1 MNERRSPSVSP
12 RAKKPAP
19 AGPMFASS
27 TAGWFAEWK
36 ARKASAEPSPPAD
49 TPPAAA
55 AADASDA
62 VARWLTGD
70 GN

>member
-1 MNERRSPSVSP
+1 
-12 RAKKPAP
+12 
-19 AGPMFASS
+19 MFASS

-36 ARKASAEPSPPAD
+36 ARKASAEPA
-49 TPPAAA
+49 PPAAPEP
-55 AADASDA
+55 AADDASQA

>member
-1 MNERRSPSVSP
+1 
-12 RAKKPAP
+12 
-19 AGPMFASS
+19 MFASS

-36 ARKASAEPSPPAD
+36 ARKASAET

-55 AADASDA
+55 EPAADDASQA

>member
-1 MNERRSPSVSP
+1 
-12 RAKKPAP
+12 
-19 AGPMFASS
+19 MFASS

>member
-1 MNERRSPSVSP
+1 
-12 RAKKPAP
+12 
-19 AGPMFASS
+19 MFASS

-36 ARKASAEPSPPAD
+36 ARKASPEP

-55 AADASDA
+55 EPADDASQA

>member
-1 MNERRSPSVSP
+1 MNDRRPPSVPP
-12 RAKKPAP
+12 RPKKVAP

-36 ARKASAEPSPPAD
+36 ARKASAEPAPPAPPPAD
-49 TPPAAA
+49 
-55 AADASDA
+55 DASEA

-70 GN
+70 EK

>member
-1 MNERRSPSVSP
+1 MNERRSPSVPP
-12 RAKKPAP
+12 RPKKPAP

-36 ARKASAEPSPPAD
+36 ARKASAEPA
-49 TPPAAA
+49 PPAAPEP
-55 AADASDA
+55 AADDASQA